1 MAKPANDEENDST
14 APAAEQ
20 RILTSRT
27 GFIGAVKA
35 AARLGVAQLEFERM
49 ARDGE
54 LTKYRSKDG
63 ATRYD
68 PAELEELAAD
78 LEKIPKPAPVMPMA
92 EGFHAGT
99 SLVRQ
104 AQSNVEALMK
114 LIVDPMKLAL
124 ASLKDTNEA
133 LLEENKELREGREAT
148 VAAREAL
155 LNQQLE
161 RDLLRNM
168 AQKREQWRDDVW
180 KETKPQIGRIVD
192 AVSSKWLKADPDQ
205 LKKMEAAQKLI
216 QGLDIGK
223 LAALMEM
230 DFLSDAEKDHL
241 RVILGKS
248 PTAATPPKT
257 DGAPATEPPKTESPK
272 DSPDEKKESTP

>member
-1 MAKPANDEENDST
+1 MKAATDSENDST

-27 GFIGAVKA
+27 GFIGTVKA
-35 AARLGVAQLEFERM
+35 AARLGVPQLDIERM

-78 LEKIPKPAPVMPMA
+78 LEKIPKPSPAIPMA

-99 SLVRQ
+99 SLVKQ
-104 AQSNVEALMK
+104 AQGNVESLMK
-114 LIVDPMKLAL
+114 LVVEPMKLAL

-133 LLEENKELREGREAT
+133 LLKENAELREGREAN

-161 RDLLRNM
+161 RDLLRKM
-168 AQKREQWRDDVW
+168 AEKREQWRDDVW
-180 KETKPQIGRIVD
+180 KEAKPQFGKIAD
-192 AVSSKWLKADPDQ
+192 AISSRWLKADPDQ

-216 QGLDIGK
+216 RGLDIAK

-230 DFLSDAEKDHL
+230 DFLTDDEKNHL
-241 RVILGKS
+241 RVILGKA
-248 PTAATPPKT
+248 PTTPAPKT
-257 DGAPATEPPKTESPK
+257 DGAPATESPKTESPK
-272 DSPDEKKESTP
+272 DSPDEKKESTA